1 MDNVATAIEGV
12 NDKLQGLDA
21 NGTIIKDLETRLAY
35 LKTEAE
41 SLANTL
47 TAASSGTFTSGGGV
61 SLTVEDIKNELKFLI
76 GANISLKQNL
86 NSGGYR
92 ENKVTVLGTFDRLN
106 RRMVDE

>member
-1 MDNVATAIEGV
+1 MDGYREFYWGNEG
-12 NDKLQGLDA
+12 KKYFGFY
-21 NGTIIKDLETRLAY
+21 KDDFIA
-35 LKTEAE
+35 
-41 SLANTL
+41 
-47 TAASSGTFTSGGGV
+47 F
-61 SLTVEDIKNELKFLI
+61 TVEDIQNELKFLI